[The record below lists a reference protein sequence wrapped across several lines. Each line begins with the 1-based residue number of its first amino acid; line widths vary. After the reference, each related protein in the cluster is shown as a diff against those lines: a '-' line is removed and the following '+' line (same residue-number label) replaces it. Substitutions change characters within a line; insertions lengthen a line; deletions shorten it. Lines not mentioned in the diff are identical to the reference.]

1 MKCAYAG
8 AQSARLYF
16 IKGVFSCHDSW
27 DLKCMCTVNWRVL
40 KDARST
46 KLDRGEEGGTGLYV
60 VVASLNWKICRTDC
74 T

>member
-1 MKCAYAG
+1 
-8 AQSARLYF
+8 
-16 IKGVFSCHDSW
+16 
-27 DLKCMCTVNWRVL
+27 MCTVNWRVL